1 MKSIVKQNQNGI
13 NKLKFMN
20 EMISIKLNRED
31 KDFLKNEAKKKR
43 LTLSSSVSSTI
54 YLTKNETSYE

>member
-1 MKSIVKQNQNGI
+1 
-13 NKLKFMN
+13 MN